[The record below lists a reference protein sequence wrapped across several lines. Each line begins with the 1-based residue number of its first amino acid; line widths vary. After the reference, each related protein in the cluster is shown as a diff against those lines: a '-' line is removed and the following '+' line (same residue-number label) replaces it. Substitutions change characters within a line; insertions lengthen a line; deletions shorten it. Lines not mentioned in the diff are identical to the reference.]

1 MGSVTVGNAAWVY
14 AVSDERRGEGGG
26 RGTMSKEEAMI
37 DLIAALDE
45 PDMFA
50 ATLRVARAL
59 DRAIESR
66 SAEPPV
72 LSKLRAVLSRP
83 GALPYLRAQPRIA
96 ATDFLLWAAERLG
109 IEG

>member
-1 MGSVTVGNAAWVY
+1 
-14 AVSDERRGEGGG
+14 
-26 RGTMSKEEAMI
+26 MSKEEAMI

-45 PDMFA
+45 PDMCA

-66 SAEPPV
+66 RAEPPV
-72 LSKLRAVLSRP
+72 VSKLREVLSRP
-83 GALPYLRAQPRIA
+83 GALPYLRAQPRTA
-96 ATDFLLWAAERLG
+96 AADFLLWAAERLG